1 MSLEYWLPDSSY
13 WENVSTLGLKMLN
26 SCKFLYFRPSWKL
39 LCGGTRPKGKML
51 SMASSAVCG
60 AQLYE
65 LVTDIILRLYSNDV
79 KVHLLIC
86 DQGSTNKT
94 LAGKLNVTI
103 DKPWFQLNLSDN
115 TQITVYGKTVF
126 FYATPHVMRSYKL
139 VDLIDLML
147 LIVHNQTCLI
157 G

>member
-1 MSLEYWLPDSSY
+1 MSS
-13 WENVSTLGLKMLN
+13 V
-26 SCKFLYFRPSWKL
+26 
-39 LCGGTRPKGKML
+39 
-51 SMASSAVCG
+51 ASSAVCG

-103 DKPWFQLNLSDN
+103 DKPWFQLNLADN
-115 TQITVYGKTVF
+115 TQLTVYGKTVF
-126 FYATPHVMRSYKL
+126 FYDPPHVMRSYKL